1 MKKNRGI
8 LVLVLTAIITGF
20 LIFTTAVGF
29 GPTGT
34 GAAKN
39 IKTGLD
45 LSGGVSITYEASKE
59 SPTEDEMADTIYKL
73 QKRVENYSTEAQ
85 VYKEGENRIIVEIPG
100 AKDANKILEDLL

>member
-8 LVLVLTAIITGF
+8 LVLVMTVLVTAF

-39 IKTGLD
+39 IKGR
-45 LSGGVSITYEASKE
+45 K
-59 SPTEDEMADTIYKL
+59 
-73 QKRVENYSTEAQ
+73 N
-85 VYKEGENRIIVEIPG
+85 PG
-100 AKDANKILEDLL
+100 RPQCAFVICKI

>member
-8 LVLVLTAIITGF
+8 LVLVMTVLVTAF

-45 LSGGVSITYEASKE
+45 LSGGVSITYETSKE
-59 SPTEDEMADTIYKL
+59 NPEPDEMQDTIYKL
-73 QKRVENYSTEAQ
+73 QKRVEQYSTA
-85 VYKEGENRIIVEIPG
+85 GISGR
-100 AKDANKILEDLL
+100 

>member
-1 MKKNRGI
+1 MKKSRGV
-8 LVLVLTAIITGF
+8 LVLVLTVIVTAL

-45 LSGGVSITYEASKE
+45 LSRSVWSSTVQRRRFTKKGITALSWKF
-59 SPTEDEMADTIYKL
+59 P
-73 QKRVENYSTEAQ
+73 V
-85 VYKEGENRIIVEIPG
+85 
-100 AKDANKILEDLL
+100 